1 MALSRQEIEDV
12 VFGMRRGRRFTQDS
26 PVLPDVWVAYNPF
39 REKEASANEAPV
51 PQGTGATVDL
61 LLTPNRTSNPGELC
75 EWMIK
80 RLRAERQTQYWRE
93 KWSNKPPSTQLSYN
107 ESTVAAKLRFDELVR
122 VALPLTRWWCEYVWN
137 ERNPIKFSDFDD
149 LAKRQKLA
157 DQMEAGADDESVSDL
172 LWMIEII
179 GRIQWEYE
187 REELR
192 HPEDKP
198 KCLGMVDAFHRLTE
212 GMDLKQLPEASVLWS
227 VNRNRPVAQA
237 VWKSV
242 VATKADAAI
251 RLFGL
256 SCEGLQWAI
265 VDSGIDATHPAFRK
279 RVPREQPIT
288 KESRPFNK
296 GDGSAE
302 NQTRVA
308 MTYDFTRLRQ
318 IMSLEVHADGTVK
331 TPALRPKGAEKG
343 NEGSEPSAG
352 RTMPATSPAHPV
364 PPRPGTADAG
374 GEPVLASFSLDD
386 LDRIRQMQDG
396 LRSGRTLDWRTL
408 QLLLRIPHESDEY
421 ARPIHEH
428 GTHVAGIL
436 AGDWRLSD
444 DPSVPGDHDLRG
456 VCPDLTLLDLRVL
469 DAEGRGDE
477 FAVLA
482 ALQFI
487 RWLNANKD
495 TPVVHE
501 VNISMSLLHDV
512 ANFACG
518 RTPVCDEC
526 ERLVGSGV
534 VVVAAAGNEGYA
546 QFSTP
551 HGPKDGYRSIS
562 ITDPGNAE
570 GVITVGATHRFMP
583 HTYGV
588 AYFSSRGPTGDG
600 RPKPDL
606 VAPGEKIKSVIPKPG
621 KDHPWSA
628 KAMDGTSMAA
638 PHVSGAA
645 ALLMARH
652 GELIGQPARIKQILC
667 KSATDL
673 GRERFFQGAGMVDV
687 LRALQ
692 SV

>member
-1 MALSRQEIEDV
+1 
-12 VFGMRRGRRFTQDS
+12 
-26 PVLPDVWVAYNPF
+26 
-39 REKEASANEAPV
+39 
-51 PQGTGATVDL
+51 
-61 LLTPNRTSNPGELC
+61 
-75 EWMIK
+75 MIK
-80 RLRAERQTQYWRE
+80 RLRAERQTQYWQL

-122 VALPLTRWWCEYVWN
+122 VALPLTRWWCKYVWN
-137 ERNPIKFSDFDD
+137 ERNQIKLSDFSDPAERET
-149 LAKRQKLA
+149 LAK
-157 DQMEAGADDESVSDL
+157 QMEAGADDESVSDL

-187 REELR
+187 PEEHR

-198 KCLGMVDAFHRLTE
+198 DCRGMVDAFHRLTE

-279 RVPREQPIT
+279 RVSREQPIS
-288 KESRPFNK
+288 KASRPFNK
-296 GDGSAE
+296 DDGSAE

-318 IMSLEVHADGTVK
+318 IMSLEVHADGSVT
-331 TPALRPKGAEKG
+331 TPALRPTNGDEKG
-343 NEGSEPSAG
+343 NEGTEPGAG
-352 RTMPATSPAHPV
+352 HSMPATSPAHPV

-374 GEPVLASFSLDD
+374 GEPVLASFSPDD

-408 QLLLRIPHESDEY
+408 QLLLRIPHEADVY

-428 GTHVAGIL
+428 GAHVAGIL

-444 DPSVPGDHDLRG
+444 DPSVTGDHDLRG

-495 TPVVHE
+495 TPVVHG

-526 ERLVGSGV
+526 ERLVGSGF
-534 VVVAAAGNEGYA
+534 VVVAG
-546 QFSTP
+546 
-551 HGPKDGYRSIS
+551 
-562 ITDPGNAE
+562 
-570 GVITVGATHRFMP
+570 
-583 HTYGV
+583 
-588 AYFSSRGPTGDG
+588 TGT
-600 RPKPDL
+600 
-606 VAPGEKIKSVIPKPG
+606 
-621 KDHPWSA
+621 
-628 KAMDGTSMAA
+628 KANPS
-638 PHVSGAA
+638 
-645 ALLMARH
+645 RH
-652 GELIGQPARIKQILC
+652 GCGP
-667 KSATDL
+667 
-673 GRERFFQGAGMVDV
+673 
-687 LRALQ
+687 
-692 SV
+692 